1 VYHQADIFLCKTFC
15 FDPSNLFSRMY
26 MPINYPKIALVFVY
40 MSILEGLALNWVPC
54 QSGVLLV
61 MGYKMKSI
69 VWM

>member
-1 VYHQADIFLCKTFC
+1 
-15 FDPSNLFSRMY
+15 